1 MFVEFVVTT
10 IETVP
15 ENPFSG
21 ETVAVEF
28 PGGGCGDWE
37 SWYACIVTLIGLVE
51 IEKSTTWYTTP
62 TLWERLPLVPVT
74 FAR

>member
-1 MFVEFVVTT
+1 LLLHDSVVVPEPPEMLVGESAHNMFVEFVVTT

-28 PGGGCGDWE
+28 PGGGCGD
-37 SWYACIVTLIGLVE
+37 
-51 IEKSTTWYTTP
+51 
-62 TLWERLPLVPVT
+62 
-74 FAR
+74 